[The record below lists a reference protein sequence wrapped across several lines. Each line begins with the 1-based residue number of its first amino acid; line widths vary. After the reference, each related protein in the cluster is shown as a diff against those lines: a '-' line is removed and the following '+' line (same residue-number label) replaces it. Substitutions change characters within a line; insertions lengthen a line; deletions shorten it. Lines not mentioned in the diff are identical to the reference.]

1 MKLLI
6 WKDMAASCGFFSKH
20 PLHTPVWRIV
30 IQERERERERES
42 KQQASKK
49 LEGFLFGY
57 APLGGPL
64 NHGSN

>member
-1 MKLLI
+1 M
-6 WKDMAASCGFFSKH
+6 GFFLK
-20 PLHTPVWRIV
+20 TPSTYTSMAHCDP
-30 IQERERERERES
+30 RERES

>member
-1 MKLLI
+1 
-6 WKDMAASCGFFSKH
+6 MAASCGFFSKH

-30 IQERERERERES
+30 IQERERES

>member
-1 MKLLI
+1 
-6 WKDMAASCGFFSKH
+6 MAASWVFFSKH

-30 IQERERERERES
+30 IQERERERES